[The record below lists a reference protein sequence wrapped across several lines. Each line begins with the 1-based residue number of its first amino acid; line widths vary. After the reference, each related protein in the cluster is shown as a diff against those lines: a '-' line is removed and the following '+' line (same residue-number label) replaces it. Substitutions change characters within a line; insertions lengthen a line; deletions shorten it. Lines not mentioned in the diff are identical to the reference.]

1 MSLRERVGREQSK
14 GKFFLVG
21 GQRLDGK
28 TTIAGTLKGKTL
40 LVQSDLLEAGAASA
54 EALALRE
61 GNSLDVVSFSS
72 ISDLYEILEDK
83 EVLGY
88 DNVYVDGIS
97 AINELVTMRED
108 FQKAAKKNIWD
119 AYRLVGDEMTKCMIF
134 LKRMANENSINVGVT
149 LAYKLRDVNGVLT
162 LEPDVKGNVTIS
174 QIQKLVPIVLGVRK
188 KFDEDGNM
196 KRVLVTKSD
205 ELYPAR
211 IDSLLDENNSG
222 EVAPELGE
230 LLSKI

>member
-1 MSLRERVGREQSK
+1 MGIRDRLGIEQSK

-40 LVQSDLLEAGAASA
+40 LVQADLLEAGAGSA
-54 EALALRE
+54 EALAVKN
-61 GNSLDVVSFSS
+61 GNQLDVISFSS
-72 ISDLYEILEDK
+72 IPELYDIIKDPELQS
-83 EVLGY
+83 Y
-88 DNVYVDGIS
+88 DNLYVDGVS
-97 AINELVTMRED
+97 AINELITMRDD
-108 FQKAAKKNIWD
+108 FQKMSKKNIWD
-119 AYRLVGDEMTKCMIF
+119 AFRLLGEEMTKLMLS
-134 LKRMANENSINVGVT
+134 LKNVAREYPINVGVT
-149 LAYKLRDVNGVLT
+149 LAYKLKDSNGLLS

-188 KFDEDGNM
+188 KFDEEGNM

-222 EVAPELGE
+222 EVAPDLGE
-230 LLSKI
+230 LLEKL